1 MPISTNIHFFQALY
15 EFGSA
20 QPICQI
26 VCTGTSKDSALLLKD
41 KKATLSINV
50 DNRVLLFFH
59 KRASKKTISL
69 QASTTRPILKCT
81 FLLLTR
87 A

>member
-1 MPISTNIHFFQALY
+1 MPISTNTFFSSTY

-20 QPICQI
+20 QPICQNI
-26 VCTGTSKDSALLLKD
+26 KCIGTSKASALLLKD
-41 KKATLSINV
+41 KKATLSMNV

-59 KRASKKTISL
+59 KRASKKTISI
-69 QASTTRPILKCT
+69 QPSTTRPILKCT